1 MNSPPTSVR
10 PRRGVRFS
18 VAFVVGLFAT
28 PLIGLAFALS
38 GFMPVDAGGT
48 PPQWESAIGQHA
60 LEVSLARRSEDFV
73 DPTKLV
79 DPTREP
85 DADLIAGMNTY
96 RNDCAGCHG
105 DYGQKRSGSGLY
117 PPVPQFNQRPPG
129 LTAPE
134 MFVAVKYGIRYS
146 GMGAWNEEITDKEI
160 WQTVGFLRH
169 LNSLPPAVNEA
180 WKAKHQ

>member
-1 MNSPPTSVR
+1 MNPPLTSVR
-10 PRRGVRFS
+10 RRGVRFR
-18 VAFVVGLFAT
+18 VAFVAGLFAT

-38 GFMPVDAGGT
+38 GFMPVDAAGT

-60 LEVSLARRSEDFV
+60 LEVSLARRSVDFQ

-117 PPVPQFNQRPPG
+117 PAVPQFNQRPPE
-129 LTAPE
+129 LTPPE

-146 GMGAWNEEITDKEI
+146 GMGAWNEEITDREI
-160 WQTVGFLRH
+160 WQTVTFLSQ
-169 LNSLPPAVNEA
+169 LSNLPVAVNDA
-180 WKAKHQ
+180 WKAKNQ